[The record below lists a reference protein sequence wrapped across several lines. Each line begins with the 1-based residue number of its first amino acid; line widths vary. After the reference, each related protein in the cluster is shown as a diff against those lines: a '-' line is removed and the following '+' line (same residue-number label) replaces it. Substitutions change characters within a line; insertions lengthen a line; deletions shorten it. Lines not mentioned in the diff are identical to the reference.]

1 MDLLVKDMCDFFQA
15 LAEQKNI
22 NLVNGPLEETVVMGD
37 KIRLQQLFTN
47 LIDNA
52 VKFTPEGGSIQIR
65 LEKNMDFVQVKVMD
79 TGIGIPKEEQEN
91 IFKRFYRVD
100 KSRSKETGGVGLGLS
115 IVEWIAH
122 IHQGRIEFDSEQNK
136 GSTFTVYLPIH
147 EA

>member
-1 MDLLVKDMCDFFQA
+1 LIQDIGNLFQI
-15 LAEQKNI
+15 LAEQRNI
-22 NLVNGPLEETVVMGD
+22 VLRIDPCQETVVMGD
-37 KIRLQQLFTN
+37 KMRLQQLLTN

-52 VKFTPEGGSIQIR
+52 VKFTPEGGSIRIR
-65 LEKNMDFVQVKVMD
+65 VEKDRDDVIVKVAD

-122 IHQGRIEFDSEQNK
+122 AHHGRIEVDTESQK
-136 GSTFTVYLPIH
+136 GSTFTVYLPIQK
-147 EA
+147 A